1 MRSFEIE
8 EIMRGIGMIPSSDE
22 ISAGGKN
29 RDGTTQVFRARQ
41 RLGRCLSMSVSV
53 VSGLVLVL
61 LLAPSARGA
70 SESPS
75 PEFIRGYATAVLER
89 AESQRDF
96 SIDFR
101 EGVLRVDFESKP
113 DIALDTILR
122 ALLEIDGVSEAE
134 LFIDGEL
141 AAKSSASEE
150 KIAATADT
158 GREATDEEDSS
169 EEGAGLAGVSRDDA
183 DSWDIFPVGELMKP
197 LVADPR
203 WPHFSVS
210 HLWYL
215 SDDELERVGSATFGE
230 SFSFVRS
237 PQYDWGE
244 WEIGMQAM
252 VDALFDLSRESFDLS
267 NEDYMVGLSG
277 SVLTHGMT
285 TQLRLYHV
293 SSHLGDEYLIES
305 GVSRDSVSFEVVD
318 LLVSYVPVDWARV
331 YGGVGFLVNRTPSYD
346 RFTTQFGLE
355 LTSLRTLASGLITP
369 IFATDLQL
377 RQENDWIP
385 EVSVLAG
392 LRLARPDDHT
402 RRIEFYARYYHGR
415 SPDGQFFD
423 QTIDSLGVG
432 IQLGF

>member
-1 MRSFEIE
+1 MFMNFGQLRIFP
-8 EIMRGIGMIPSSDE
+8 RWGGIL
-22 ISAGGKN
+22 SAGLFLALWMGVAAAE
-29 RDGTTQVFRARQ
+29 DSAGTASAEGEGASSEASSREGEEDRRETY
-41 RLGRCLSMSVSV
+41 
-53 VSGLVLVL
+53 L
-61 LLAPSARGA
+61 LLPRG
-70 SESPS
+70 
-75 PEFIRGYATAVLER
+75 
-89 AESQRDF
+89 
-96 SIDFR
+96 
-101 EGVLRVDFESKP
+101 
-113 DIALDTILR
+113 
-122 ALLEIDGVSEAE
+122 E
-134 LFIDGEL
+134 LFE
-141 AAKSSASEE
+141 
-150 KIAATADT
+150 
-158 GREATDEEDSS
+158 
-169 EEGAGLAGVSRDDA
+169 
-183 DSWDIFPVGELMKP
+183 P
-197 LVADPR
+197 LVADVR
-203 WPHFSVS
+203 WPRFSGEYQWRMS
-210 HLWYL
+210 
-215 SDDELERVGSATFGE
+215 SDDFEHVAEFSFGE

-252 VDALFDLSRESFDLS
+252 VDALFDLSQESFDLS